1 MSHLCFLRFKEIVLT
16 LFLIIASQED
26 FFDMKFIRL
35 PGPNVTKLFLSLTLE
50 KQSTVFVGNKPYNSC
65 LINTQEDT
73 GLPLKE

>member
-1 MSHLCFLRFKEIVLT
+1 LFLRFKEIVLT

-50 KQSTVFVGNKPYNSC
+50 KQSTVFVSNKLYNSR
-65 LINTQEDT
+65 LINTQEDK
-73 GLPLKE
+73 GPPSKE